1 MLKHSKILNH
11 LSTDFFLS
19 EIHQY
24 SSLVM
29 PLAPP
34 DSHAVQYTV
43 PVKLREKRIN
53 RGILASCGSEIE
65 GLGERIDARGVMS
78 DHL

>member
-1 MLKHSKILNH
+1 
-11 LSTDFFLS
+11 
-19 EIHQY
+19 
-24 SSLVM
+24 M

-65 GLGERIDARGVMS
+65 ALGERIDARGVMS